1 MRRIILIGLATLGL
15 LAGCTTAPT
24 LTDIP
29 AALASAK
36 TPEDHQR
43 LAAFFEDK
51 AKSYDAE
58 AVQHDR
64 WADQYLAGAGTGG
77 APTAARRW
85 QRTVASCVISSASR
99 PSRRACW
106 PAPIVRLRAR
116 PGECRSKLTK
126 TTSSGNGYVS
136 RLTPHCCCDE

>member
-1 MRRIILIGLATLGL
+1 MRRFILIGLASLGL

-77 APTAARRW
+77 RADRGSAMAAHCRQLPDQFR
-85 QRTVASCVISSASR
+85 QSAEQARVLASAHREI
-99 PSRRACW
+99 
-106 PAPIVRLRAR
+106 AR
-116 PGECRSKLTK
+116 SPR
-126 TTSSGNGYVS
+126 
-136 RLTPHCCCDE
+136 